1 MFLANSFHML
11 NKERAVQYL
20 GFSDIPHLLIGIP
33 IVAFFFPI
41 VFFKADLSQ
50 GLVAYLPKFTT
61 SIIYTVSYWLSIR
74 EFLFQMRIRYR
85 TPEETPRRIMYTVV
99 GILLIFIVVNSL
111 VGLIQ
116 HELLGFAD
124 PMEKSGLTHYDYR
137 LPSLTVVILVA
148 SIYEGIFFYQRWK
161 EAIIETERLKR
172 ENVQSQLEGL
182 KSQVNPH
189 FLFNSLNT
197 LIYIIP
203 EDTDKAV
210 TFVRKLSKVY
220 RYILEIRDKE
230 LIPVS
235 EELAFLQSY
244 IFLLKERFGESFEV
258 SINVGPE
265 YHSLKIV
272 PLSLQM
278 LLENA
283 IKHNVISKSKPLLVE
298 VFIDEQGLL
307 IVRNNLQKKV
317 QQMPSTNVGLEN
329 IKTRYAFFTEDKVLV
344 QETPTCFMVSLP
356 LVEAQLATFELG

>member
-1 MFLANSFHML
+1 ML

-33 IVAFFFPI
+33 VVAFFFPI
-41 VFFKADLSQ
+41 VFFKADLSD
-50 GLVAYLPKFTT
+50 GLIAYLPKFTV
-61 SIIYTVSYWLSIR
+61 SLMYTTSYWLSIR
-74 EFLFQMRIRYR
+74 ELLFHMRLHYR
-85 TPEETPRRIMYTVV
+85 TPEETPRRIIYTIIGILVIFIIVNSVV
-99 GILLIFIVVNSL
+99 GFI
-111 VGLIQ
+111 
-116 HELLGFAD
+116 HHDLLGPPFD
-124 PMEKSGLTHYDYR
+124 STMDDNGLTHSDYR
-137 LPSLTVVILVA
+137 LPSLTVIILVA

-161 EAIIETERLKR
+161 EAIVETERLKR

-203 EDTDKAV
+203 EDPDKAV

-258 SINVGPE
+258 SINVDTK
-265 YHSLKIV
+265 YHPQKIV

-298 VFIDEQGLL
+298 VFIDEKGFL

-329 IKTRYAFFTEDKVLV
+329 IKTRYAFFTEEKVLV
-344 QETPTCFMVSLP
+344 EETPSCFMVSLP
-356 LVEAQLATFELG
+356 LIEAQLATFELD

>member
-1 MFLANSFHML
+1 ML

-33 IVAFFFPI
+33 VVAFLFPI

-50 GLVAYLPKFTT
+50 GLVAYLPKF
-61 SIIYTVSYWLSIR
+61 SISLIYTTGYWLSIR
-74 EFLFQMRIRYR
+74 ELLFHMRLYYR

-111 VGLIQ
+111 VGVIQ
-116 HELLGFAD
+116 HDLLGFAD
-124 PMEKSGLTHYDYR
+124 LMEKGGLTQYDYK
-137 LPSLTVVILVA
+137 LPSLTVIILVA

-203 EDTDKAV
+203 EDPDKAV
-210 TFVRKLSKVY
+210 TFVRKLSMVY
-220 RYILEIRDKE
+220 RYFLDIRDKE
-230 LIPVS
+230 LMPVS
-235 EELAFLQSY
+235 DELAFLQSY
-244 IFLLKERFGESFEV
+244 IFLLKVRFGDSFQVSIEV
-258 SINVGPE
+258 SPE
-265 YHSLKIV
+265 YHPHKIV

-298 VFIDEQGLL
+298 VFIDDQGRL

-344 QETPTCFMVSLP
+344 QETPSCFMVSLP
-356 LVEAQLATFELG
+356 LIEAQLATFEID

>member
-1 MFLANSFHML
+1 MFVANSLHML
-11 NKERAVQYL
+11 NKERAIKYL

-33 IVAFFFPI
+33 VVAFLFPI

-50 GLVAYLPKFTT
+50 GLVAYLPKFTI
-61 SIIYTVSYWLSIR
+61 SIIYTTSYWLSIR
-74 EFLFQMRIRYR
+74 ELLFHMRLHYR

-99 GILLIFIVVNSL
+99 GILFIFIVVNSL
-111 VGLIQ
+111 VGVIQ
-116 HELLGFAD
+116 HDLLGFAD
-124 PMEKSGLTHYDYR
+124 PMEQSGLTHYDYK
-137 LPSLTVVILVA
+137 LPSLTVIILVA

-203 EDTDKAV
+203 EDPDKAV

-244 IFLLKERFGESFEV
+244 IFLLKERFGESFQV
-258 SINVGPE
+258 SIDVALK

-283 IKHNVISKSKPLLVE
+283 IKHNVISKSKPLGVE

-329 IKTRYAFFTEDKVLV
+329 IRTRYAFFTEDKVLV
-344 QETPTCFMVSLP
+344 QETPSRFTVSLP
-356 LVEAQLATFELG
+356 LVEAQLATFELD